1 MTREEYN
8 AARRERY
15 RTDPE
20 YRERDR
26 QQKRSYIRRNRE
38 KVNAKQKVRQKNW
51 WSKVKDEKNAERRAK
66 YLRDPEYREHVL
78 LLKRESRNRQR
89 MKSRGEA

>member
-26 QQKRSYIRRNRE
+26 EQKRSYIRRNRA
-38 KVNAKQKVRQKNW
+38 KVNAKQKEIQKKW
-51 WSKVKDEKNAERRAK
+51 WTKVKDEKNAERRKK
-66 YLRDPEYREHVL
+66 YLRDRSYREHVL
-78 LLKRESRNRQR
+78 QLSREYKARQ
-89 MKSRGEA
+89 KAQAA